1 MLNRS
6 DIIRIMSGLELDGS
20 MYAIGF
26 GAALVLHGVRRETRD
41 IDISAK
47 RGLILK
53 LKSAG
58 CGYTEL
64 PDGRGKIEIG
74 SEIEM
79 YETDALGPSV
89 LIDSLP
95 VLTLAEILK
104 AKAAKGRDKDL
115 RDIELIEKYIS
126 EHKNGEI

>member
-6 DIIRIMSGLELDGS
+6 DIIKIMSGLELDGS

-47 RGLILK
+47 GDLILE

-58 CGYTEL
+58 YSYTEL
-64 PDGRGKIEIG
+64 SDGRGKIEIG
-74 SEIEM
+74 DEIEM
-79 YETDALGPSV
+79 YETDTLGSSV
-89 LIDSLP
+89 LIDGLP

-104 AKAAKGRDKDL
+104 AKSAKGREKDL

-126 EHKNGEI
+126 EHENGKI